1 MERPISPPPK
11 RRKLSRSDAK
21 HGETDDPDLL
31 TIYSWN
37 VNGIQPLIQQ
47 PITSFFSPQ
56 GSDQKGNDTSLRGFL
71 RRHGWPTFLFLQE
84 VKISPDDLTSIR
96 ALQKAVRRDK
106 KTGDTEPDYVA
117 HVNLPS
123 DKFNARG
130 YGRKLYGVCSI
141 IRQDFA
147 DRWVEQ
153 VRPVDWDLEGRFLVT
168 ELKAA
173 SKMQR
178 LALINAYMVGT
189 HDLLKGRSKLTQS
202 TQVNGTDYP
211 YKDPTSGKVTGTR
224 HDRKLEVHKLLAAE
238 CRKLENDGF
247 AVILAGDIN
256 IAAAPIDGFP
266 NLRTFPP
273 QHCVNRADFKRRFL
287 EDEMPC
293 SEAVSEQASE
303 NQSGAP
309 QQDGN
314 STEPY
319 GLGMVDTFRHLHPD
333 TSGYTYYP
341 RGRSFGESCDRV
353 DMILIS
359 KSLRDSLM
367 SAGMHETPA
376 ERGTSDH
383 VPLYAKLRF
392 YEGCREGGKGDSE
405 V

>member
-11 RRKLSRSDAK
+11 RRKLSRSEAK
-21 HGETDDPDLL
+21 HGETDDPNLL

-47 PITSFFSPQ
+47 PITSFFNAQ
-56 GSDQKGNDTSLRGFL
+56 GSNQKGNDTSLRGFL
-71 RRHGWPTFLFLQE
+71 RRHGWPTLLFLQE
-84 VKISPDDLTSIR
+84 VKISPDDVTSIR
-96 ALQKAVRRDK
+96 ALEKAVRRDK

-147 DRWVEQ
+147 DRWLEQ

-173 SKMQR
+173 SKTHR
-178 LALINAYMVGT
+178 LALINAYM
-189 HDLLKGRSKLTQS
+189 
-202 TQVNGTDYP
+202 VNGTDYP

-238 CRKLENDGF
+238 CQKLETDGF

-287 EDEMPC
+287 EGE
-293 SEAVSEQASE
+293 SASSSRSSEQHLE
-303 NQSGAP
+303 
-309 QQDGN
+309 
-314 STEPY
+314 STEPS

-341 RGRSFGESCDRV
+341 RGRNFGDSCDRV
-353 DMILIS
+353 DVILIS

-392 YEGCREGGKGDSE
+392 SE
-405 V
+405 VVEKGQ

>member
-21 HGETDDPDLL
+21 HGETDDPNLL

-47 PITSFFSPQ
+47 SITSFFSPQ

-71 RRHGWPTFLFLQE
+71 RRHGWPTFLYLQE
-84 VKISPDDLTSIR
+84 VKISPNDLASIR
-96 ALQKAVRRDK
+96 ALEKAVRRDK
-106 KTGDTEPDYVA
+106 KTGDIEPDYVA

-173 SKMQR
+173 SNNQR
-178 LALINAYMVGT
+178 LALINAYMV
-189 HDLLKGRSKLTQS
+189 
-202 TQVNGTDYP
+202 NGTDNP
-211 YKDPTSGKVTGTR
+211 YKDAESGKVTGTR

-238 CRKLENDGF
+238 CRKLETNGF

-256 IAAAPIDGFP
+256 VAAAPIDGFP

-287 EDEMPC
+287 EGET
-293 SEAVSEQASE
+293 SSSSSSRLSEQASE
-303 NQSGAP
+303 KQSGAT
-309 QQDGN
+309 QQDSN
-314 STEPY
+314 STEPS

-359 KSLRDSLM
+359 KSLRDSLT

-392 YEGCREGGKGDSE
+392 PEGCRGGEKGTVTS
-405 V
+405 

>member
-11 RRKLSRSDAK
+11 RRKLLPSDAK
-21 HGETDDPDLL
+21 QEESDPNVL

-56 GSDQKGNDTSLRGFL
+56 SSNQKVNDTSLRGLL
-71 RRHGWPTFLFLQE
+71 RHHEWPTFLFLQE
-84 VKISPDDLTSIR
+84 VKISPDDLASIR
-96 ALQKAVRRDK
+96 ALEKAVRKDK
-106 KTGDTEPDYVA
+106 KTSNTEPDYVA

-147 DRWVEQ
+147 DRWVER

-168 ELKAA
+168 ELQGG
-173 SKMQR
+173 SRTQR
-178 LALINAYMVGT
+178 LALINAYMVST
-189 HDLLKGRSKLTQS
+189 QDHLKSGSNLTQS
-202 TQVNGTDYP
+202 SQVNGTDYP
-211 YKDPTSGKVTGTR
+211 YKDSHSGKVTGTR

-238 CRKLENDGF
+238 CRKLETDGF

-256 IAAAPIDGFP
+256 IAVAPIDGFP

-273 QHCVNRADFKRRFL
+273 QHCINRADFKRRFL
-287 EDEMPC
+287 EDETL
-293 SEAVSEQASE
+293 SSNGASE
-303 NQSGAP
+303 EAP
-309 QQDGN
+309 EKQPSAQPEQDRT
-314 STEPY
+314 SQESR
-319 GLGMVDTFRHLHPD
+319 GLGMVDTFRHLHPE

-359 KSLRDSLM
+359 KSLQDSLM

-392 YEGCREGGKGDSE
+392 S
-405 V
+405 

>member
-11 RRKLSRSDAK
+11 RRKLSPSDAK
-21 HGETDDPDLL
+21 QQESDQNVL

-47 PITSFFSPQ
+47 PITSFFSPKD
-56 GSDQKGNDTSLRGFL
+56 SHQKGNDTSLRGFL
-71 RRHGWPTFLFLQE
+71 RRHDWPTFLFLQE
-84 VKISPDDLTSIR
+84 VKISPDDSTRVR
-96 ALQKAVRRDK
+96 ALEKAVRRDK
-106 KTGDTEPDYVA
+106 KTGNAEPDYVA

-153 VRPVDWDLEGRFLVT
+153 VRPVEWDFEGRFLVT

-173 SKMQR
+173 SSAQR
-178 LALINAYMVGT
+178 IALINAYM
-189 HDLLKGRSKLTQS
+189 
-202 TQVNGTDYP
+202 VNGTDYP
-211 YKDPTSGKVTGTR
+211 YKDPESGKVTGTR

-238 CRKLENDGF
+238 CRKLEADGF

-256 IAAAPIDGFP
+256 IAVAPIDGFP
-266 NLRTFPP
+266 NLRTFPQ
-273 QHCVNRADFKRRFL
+273 QHCVNRADFKRHFL
-287 EDEMPC
+287 EDE
-293 SEAVSEQASE
+293 SSSSSSSRASEQAPE
-303 NQSGAP
+303 KQSGAP
-309 QQDGN
+309 
-314 STEPY
+314 EPDKTSQKPH
-319 GLGMVDTFRHLHPD
+319 GLGMVDTFRHLHPG

-341 RGRSFGESCDRV
+341 RGKSFGESCDRV

-383 VPLYAKLRF
+383 VPLYAKLR
-392 YEGCREGGKGDSE
+392 YSEGVEEAKETVTS
-405 V
+405 

>member
-21 HGETDDPDLL
+21 HGETDDPNLL

-37 VNGIQPLIQQ
+37 VNGIQSLIQQ
-47 PITSFFSPQ
+47 PITSFFSPR
-56 GSDQKGNDTSLRGFL
+56 GSNQKGHDTSLRGFL

-96 ALQKAVRRDK
+96 ALEKAVRRDK
-106 KTGDTEPDYVA
+106 KTGDIEPDYVA

-173 SKMQR
+173 SNNQR
-178 LALINAYMVGT
+178 LALINAYMV
-189 HDLLKGRSKLTQS
+189 
-202 TQVNGTDYP
+202 NGTDYP
-211 YKDPTSGKVTGTR
+211 YKDAESGKVTGTR

-238 CRKLENDGF
+238 CRKLETNGF

-273 QHCVNRADFKRRFL
+273 QHCVNRADFKRRFF
-287 EDEMPC
+287 EDE
-293 SEAVSEQASE
+293 SSSRKRASEQDLDEQAPE
-303 NQSGAP
+303 KQSDAT
-309 QQDGN
+309 QQDGS
-314 STEPY
+314 STEPS

-359 KSLRDSLM
+359 KSLRDSLT

-392 YEGCREGGKGDSE
+392 LKGDEE
-405 V
+405 VRKGQ

>member
-21 HGETDDPDLL
+21 HGETDNQNLL

-47 PITSFFSPQ
+47 SIRSFFSPR

-96 ALQKAVRRDK
+96 ALQKAVRRDN

-147 DRWVEQ
+147 DRWVEC

-168 ELKAA
+168 ELKATF
-173 SKMQR
+173 KTQR
-178 LALINAYMVGT
+178 LALINAYM
-189 HDLLKGRSKLTQS
+189 
-202 TQVNGTDYP
+202 VNGTDYP

-224 HDRKLEVHKLLAAE
+224 HHRKLEVHKLLAAE
-238 CRKLENDGF
+238 CRKLETDGF

-266 NLRTFPP
+266 NLRTFPL

-287 EDEMPC
+287 EDEMSC
-293 SEAVSEQASE
+293 SEVVSEQASE
-303 NQSGAP
+303 KQSGAP

-314 STEPY
+314 STGPY
-319 GLGMVDTFRHLHPD
+319 GLGMVDTFRYLHPD
-333 TSGYTYYP
+333 TSGYTYDLDFEITARQSDE
-341 RGRSFGESCDRV
+341 RGY
-353 DMILIS
+353 
-359 KSLRDSLM
+359 DSLK
-367 SAGMHETPA
+367 GVE
-376 ERGTSDH
+376 E
-383 VPLYAKLRF
+383 VK
-392 YEGCREGGKGDSE
+392 KGDSDILI
-405 V
+405 

>member
-21 HGETDDPDLL
+21 HGETDDSNLL

-47 PITSFFSPQ
+47 PITSFFSPR
-56 GSDQKGNDTSLRGFL
+56 GSDQKGDDRSLRGFL
-71 RRHGWPTFLFLQE
+71 RRHGWPNFLFLQE

-96 ALQKAVRRDK
+96 ALEKAVRRDK
-106 KTGDTEPDYVA
+106 KTGDTEPEYVA

-147 DRWVEQ
+147 DRWVER

-168 ELKAA
+168 ELKAT
-173 SKMQR
+173 SKTQR
-178 LALINAYMVGT
+178 LALINAYMV
-189 HDLLKGRSKLTQS
+189 
-202 TQVNGTDYP
+202 NGTDYP
-211 YKDPTSGKVTGTR
+211 YKDPESGKVTGTR

-238 CRKLENDGF
+238 CRKLETDGF

-287 EDEMPC
+287 EDET
-293 SEAVSEQASE
+293 SSSSSRANEQHS
-303 NQSGAP
+303 
-309 QQDGN
+309 D
-314 STEPY
+314 STEPS
-319 GLGMVDTFRHLHPD
+319 GLGMVDTFRYLHPD

-341 RGRSFGESCDRV
+341 RGRNFGESCDRV

-392 YEGCREGGKGDSE
+392 YEGCRGGGRRDSE

>member
-11 RRKLSRSDAK
+11 RRKLSPSDT
-21 HGETDDPDLL
+21 EQEESDPNVL

-47 PITSFFSPQ
+47 PITSFFSPKD
-56 GSDQKGNDTSLRGFL
+56 SHQKGNDTSLRGFL
-71 RRHGWPTFLFLQE
+71 RRHDWPTFLFLQE
-84 VKISPDDLTSIR
+84 VKVSPDDLTSVR
-96 ALQKAVRRDK
+96 ALEKAVRRDK
-106 KTGDTEPDYVA
+106 KTGNAEPDYVA

-147 DRWVEQ
+147 DRWVER
-153 VRPVDWDLEGRFLVT
+153 VRPVEWDFEGRFLVT

-173 SKMQR
+173 SNAQR
-178 LALINAYMVGT
+178 IALINAYM
-189 HDLLKGRSKLTQS
+189 
-202 TQVNGTDYP
+202 VNGTDYP
-211 YKDPTSGKVTGTR
+211 YKDPESGKVTGTR

-238 CRKLENDGF
+238 CRKLEADGF

-256 IAAAPIDGFP
+256 IAVAPIDGFP
-266 NLRTFPP
+266 NLRTFPQ

-287 EDEMPC
+287 EDE
-293 SEAVSEQASE
+293 SSSSSSSRASEQALGK
-303 NQSGAP
+303 QSGAP
-309 QQDGN
+309 
-314 STEPY
+314 EPDKTSQEPH
-319 GLGMVDTFRHLHPD
+319 GLGMVDTFRHLHHD

-353 DMILIS
+353 DMILTS

-367 SAGMHETPA
+367 SAGMHETSA

-383 VPLYAKLRF
+383 VPLYAKLR
-392 YEGCREGGKGDSE
+392 YSEGVEEAKETVTS
-405 V
+405 